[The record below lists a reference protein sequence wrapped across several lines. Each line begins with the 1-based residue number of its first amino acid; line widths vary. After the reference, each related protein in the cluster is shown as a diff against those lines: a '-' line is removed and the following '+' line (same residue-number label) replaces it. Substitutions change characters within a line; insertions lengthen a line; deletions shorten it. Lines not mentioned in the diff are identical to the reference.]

1 MKHVVR
7 VTEFL
12 TRSIIVEA
20 DSVAEAIN
28 KVHGAHYD
36 GLISLDYEDY
46 DDVAV
51 THLRVACPGDVE
63 RYEEVEVN
71 E

>member
-12 TRSIIVEA
+12 TRYIVVEVDSIA
-20 DSVAEAIN
+20 DAIG
-28 KVHGAHYD
+28 KAYKAHYD
-36 GLISLDYEDY
+36 GQISLDYKDY
-46 DDVAV
+46 DDVAM
-51 THLRVACPGDVE
+51 THVRIACPGDLE

-71 E
+71 R